1 MWHLSCGRLGTEL
14 VSWAARSQGT
24 PRVNHLWSRSM
35 TLICDSVNWS
45 KVGGRLSQSSAMPAI
60 SVILETPSSQ
70 VEYFPYAEVHRNLYN
85 IEEHHGMWYLRWP
98 RLRWPQNFRKLTSDL
113 ISLILLLLAMCLRG
127 HSINQGKLIVEL
139 RPQKLILYCT
149 KYMYFFIVT
158 LSHWGKC
165 LLLILWILLTVDYFY
180 FGFYTTVILEI
191 CCFILTFLVKIL
203 LSHNG

>member
-1 MWHLSCGRLGTEL
+1 
-14 VSWAARSQGT
+14 
-24 PRVNHLWSRSM
+24 
-35 TLICDSVNWS
+35 
-45 KVGGRLSQSSAMPAI
+45 
-60 SVILETPSSQ
+60 
-70 VEYFPYAEVHRNLYN
+70 
-85 IEEHHGMWYLRWP
+85 
-98 RLRWPQNFRKLTSDL
+98 
-113 ISLILLLLAMCLRG
+113 MCLRG